1 MIKRFR
7 YIEKTSKLR
16 CAGGFSYKSVRFFV
30 PSVEPHIGPEQEK
43 GHRKLLKGPDH
54 HYFEDEELSSW
65 PSHQDQINREGR
77 LWGGPIFQIYMG
89 REMGLVKN

>member
-1 MIKRFR
+1 
-7 YIEKTSKLR
+7 
-16 CAGGFSYKSVRFFV
+16 
-30 PSVEPHIGPEQEK
+30 VEPHIGPEQEK

-77 LWGGPIFQIYMG
+77 LWGGSNIPNIHG
-89 REMGLVKN
+89 TGDGVS